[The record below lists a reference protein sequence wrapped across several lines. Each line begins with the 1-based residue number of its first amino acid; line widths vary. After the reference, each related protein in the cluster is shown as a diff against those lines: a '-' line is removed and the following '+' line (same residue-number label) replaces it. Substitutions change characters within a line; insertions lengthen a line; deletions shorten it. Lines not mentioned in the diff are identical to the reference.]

1 MWWTRWGSGGYVRE
15 WGIWKKSKGDW
26 VQSVDMSGSGVVVV
40 DVLEL
45 LSVCGDHEALTALS
59 HSFIASDTHTRY
71 QIGK

>member
-1 MWWTRWGSGGYVRE
+1 M
-15 WGIWKKSKGDW
+15 
-26 VQSVDMSGSGVVVV
+26 DMSGSGVVVV